1 MKTYKQFVAE
11 VVALAPLAVPVGK
24 AIGAGLAATGLT
36 GMIMQA
42 RKQGEGKRSQPV
54 DYGQGGTATPR
65 GKSVQ
70 RPTGR
75 SPRAT
80 YRERMR
86 ARQRQR
92 AQEAQQNKT
101 GGTQHGPSFNKD
113 AAEAAKRRE
122 QNRMTPDQRLD
133 KLIDKAARELGIKLP
148 EENKLGE
155 GMLPVP
161 SMARRLMNNPP
172 IPQQQ
177 DKEDKFKKQYDKK
190 FKTYDKKIRDLKK
203 ELKASN
209 KHRDEKLNY
218 QYKDVTNPKRP
229 SDPVKDLKKKGTA

>member
-11 VVALAPLAVPVGK
+11 VVALAPLAIPVGK

-42 RKQGEGKRSQPV
+42 RRQGEGKRSQPV

-65 GKSVQ
+65 DKSVQ

-75 SPRAT
+75 RPRAT

-101 GGTQHGPSFNKD
+101 GDTQHGPSFEKD
-113 AAEAAKRRE
+113 AREAARRRE
-122 QNRMTPDQRLD
+122 QNRLTPDQRLD
-133 KLIDKAARELGIKLP
+133 NLIGKAARELGIKLP

-161 SMARRLMNNPP
+161 SDKRKRIINPMIAAMPPKTEKGINNAMEKGLKDLNTKY
-172 IPQQQ
+172 Q
-177 DKEDKFKKQYDKK
+177 KLYDKLNSVPK
-190 FKTYDKKIRDLKK
+190 DKG
-203 ELKASN
+203 KA
-209 KHRDEKLNY
+209 
-218 QYKDVTNPKRP
+218 
-229 SDPVKDLKKKGTA
+229 